1 MDSTL
6 GFVLLVPIAFICEF
20 IDSSLGMGYGT
31 TLTPL
36 LLVFGFNPLA
46 VVPAI
51 LASELVTGGLA
62 AYMHHRE
69 GNVEFDFRNDRDHR
83 LVRKMRLLG
92 YMPRSDASKIALVL
106 AACSL
111 TGAVAAVFVAVN
123 IPRFYLKLFI
133 GVIVLAMGILILIR
147 RKSERKFSWKKIT
160 GLGILAAF
168 NKGLSGGGYGPLVTS
183 GQILSGVKT
192 KNSVAI
198 TSLAESFTCL
208 VGLCSFLLLGN
219 SFDMRLT
226 LFLMAGAVASVPFST
241 KLVKRL
247 KVNSFTMI
255 VGGATLALGL
265 LTLYNALF

>member
-1 MDSTL
+1 MESTL
-6 GFVLLVPIAFICEF
+6 VLALLFPIAFMCEF

-36 LLVFGFNPLA
+36 LLLLGFNPLA

-62 AYMHHRE
+62 AYLHHRE
-69 GNVEFDFRNDRDHR
+69 GNVTFDFRNDKNHR
-83 LVRKMRLLG
+83 LVRKFRLLG
-92 YMPRSDASKIALVL
+92 YMPRSNASKIAIVL

-111 TGAVAAVFVAVN
+111 AGAVGAVFLAVS
-123 IPRFYLKLFI
+123 IPKLYLKIFI
-133 GVIVLAMGILILIR
+133 GVIVLAMGVLILIR
-147 RKSERKFSWKKIT
+147 RRSSMDFSWKKIT
-160 GLGILAAF
+160 GLGVLAAF

-183 GQILSGVKT
+183 GQILSGVDT

-208 VGLCSFLLLGN
+208 VGVCSFLLLGN
-219 SFDMRLT
+219 SFEWKLT
-226 LFLMAGAVASVPFST
+226 LILMAGAVASVPFST

-247 KVNSFTMI
+247 KVSSFTMI
-255 VGGATLALGL
+255 VGVATVVLGL
-265 LTLYNALF
+265 FTLYKALF